1 MNSSVM
7 TLVKCIYKPFYKIIT
22 FEVHSCS
29 FVLLSTWWWASVS
42 QSLFPCSL
50 GLIVSHYL
58 VLFTLFFCV
67 SSVSFCSKR
76 FVSPDAHLCLHK
88 ELGQQESAALHA
100 QFSKILIK
108 KELSSTYCPL
118 ITSDCA
124 IESHC
129 SSKWVIMLMNPL
141 EQSLSNFSKC
151 NFPFQLQT
159 QALLQKFSVT
169 VYCQHRQP
177 KMEILNLV
185 SFQTFAHS
193 QTHTKKKHF
202 KEHWTLPCVTQKKEM
217 CNASEQHVHE

>member
-1 MNSSVM
+1 MNSSVVM
-7 TLVKCIYKPFYKIIT
+7 LVKCIYKPSYKIIT
-22 FEVHSCS
+22 FEVHCCS
-29 FVLLSTWWWASVS
+29 FVLFSTWWASVS

-124 IESHC
+124 IESHG

-151 NFPFQLQT
+151 NFPFQLET
-159 QALLQKFSVT
+159 QALLQNFSVT

-185 SFQTFAHS
+185 SFQTFD
-193 QTHTKKKHF
+193 
-202 KEHWTLPCVTQKKEM
+202 WTYTDTQKKHILKNVGVQTTLDPPLCSTEKR
-217 CNASEQHVHE
+217 NV